1 MTPRPSE
8 PAIVV
13 DWDLPIEMDD
23 GLVLRADVFR
33 PDDGEPGPAIVAY
46 GPYAK
51 GLTFPDGYP
60 DAWRALVEAHPE
72 VEAASSN
79 RYQAWEVCDPERWV
93 PDGYVC
99 VRVDARGWGRSP
111 GRIDPWSPRETR
123 DLHDCIEWAARQPWC
138 SGTVGLLGI
147 SYYAINQWHVAGLQP
162 PHLAAM
168 IPWEGFADSYRDLG
182 YHGGIASDMKKVWY
196 RRTITTVQHGLGERS
211 FRSSMTGE
219 LVTGPETLADEEL
232 AANRTDFVGD
242 IDAHALDHAWH
253 RERSADWGRITVPFL
268 SAGNWG
274 GSSLHLRGN
283 VEAFVQ
289 AASEQKWLEIHGLE
303 HWTEFYTDY
312 GLELQHRFFD
322 HFLKGEDN
330 GWDAQP
336 RVMLRVRTV
345 DGGFRDRTEHEWPI
359 ARTRWTTLHL
369 DPAGGTLGPEPL
381 DRERAA
387 SFAALEDPG
396 ITMRTEPFEDETE
409 ITGPVAATVF
419 VSSSTTD
426 ADVFCVLRV
435 FDPDGEEVVL
445 QGAVDPHTPIGQGWL
460 RASHRSLDV
469 ERSEPW
475 RPWHP
480 HDEVHPLTPGEVV
493 RLDVE
498 IWPTSI
504 VVPPGYRVG
513 LSIRGTD
520 YEYEGSDGGAELSH
534 FKGTKM
540 RGVGIYTHADPVHRP
555 PEIYGGTT
563 TVISG
568 PDHPST
574 LLLPVIPE
582 RTP

>member
-1 MTPRPSE
+1 L
-8 PAIVV
+8 I
-13 DWDLPIEMDD
+13 
-23 GLVLRADVFR
+23 
-33 PDDGEPGPAIVAY
+33 
-46 GPYAK
+46 
-51 GLTFPDGYP
+51 
-60 DAWRALVEAHPE
+60 EAHPD
-72 VEAASSN
+72 VEEGSSN

-123 DLHDCIEWAARQPWC
+123 DLHDCIEWAAVQPWC
-138 SGTVGLLGI
+138 SGKVGLLGI
-147 SYYAINQWHVAGLQP
+147 SYYAINQWHVAGLRP
-162 PHLAAM
+162 PHLTAM
-168 IPWEGFADSYRDLG
+168 IPWEGFADSYRDLAF
-182 YHGGIASDMKKVWY
+182 HGGIASDMKRVWF

-211 FRSSMTGE
+211 FRSSMTGA
-219 LVTGPETLADEEL
+219 LVTGPETLTDEEL
-232 AANRTDFVGD
+232 AANRVDYPAEVRAHPLFDDF
-242 IDAHALDHAWH
+242 H
-253 RERSADWGRITVPFL
+253 RERSARFDRITVPFL

-274 GSSLHLRGN
+274 GAGRHLRGN

-312 GLELQHRFFD
+312 GLALQHRFFD

-369 DPAGGTLGPEPL
+369 DPAGGSLGPEPL
-381 DRERAA
+381 EQERTA

-396 ITMRTEPFEDETE
+396 ITMLTEPYEEETE
-409 ITGPVAATVF
+409 ITGPVAATLYI
-419 VSSSTTD
+419 SSSTTD
-426 ADVFCVLRV
+426 ADIFCVLRV

-460 RASHRSLDV
+460 RASHRALDV

-520 YEYEGSDGGAELSH
+520 YEYEGSDAGAELSH

-563 TVISG
+563 TVVSG
-568 PDHPST
+568 PEHPST

-582 RTP
+582 RES